1 MNDYYKLIAVLE
13 AQISKSEGRD
23 PAFLSDEL
31 DTSLSTKSLTLK
43 RLIVWMRD
51 SLQRLR
57 LMSVLIDACQG
68 IDSSYMVCLVF
79 HELAIGG

>member
-13 AQISKSEGRD
+13 AQIGKAGGHENASEVV
-23 PAFLSDEL
+23 E
-31 DTSLSTKSLTLK
+31 TSLTATSLTLK
-43 RLIVWMRD
+43 RLMVWMRD

-68 IDSSYMVCLVF
+68 RI
-79 HELAIGG
+79 I